1 MSEKPHVRA
10 VPSAH
15 SHQGAP
21 LRSDGVEARNRLL
34 LVALALFAAKGYA
47 KTSTREIA
55 KAAGMNLSSIAYYF
69 GDKAG
74 LYRAVYNDPMGC
86 GPASLDAFMQP
97 NLSLRAALFE
107 FLKGFAEP
115 LKQGDLA
122 QQMLQ
127 LHFREMLE
135 PVGLWQE
142 HIDQFI
148 APMHHGLVAVLQRH
162 LNLATDDDDLHR
174 LAFSMTGLGI
184 QLFISADIMR
194 SVRPALADSPGAI
207 DTYCERLTDFALAMV
222 ATEAQRRHSGT
233 PISPSLQSPASP

>member
-1 MSEKPHVRA
+1 
-10 VPSAH
+10 
-15 SHQGAP
+15 

-34 LVALALFAAKGYA
+34 LAALALFAAKGFS

-55 KAAGMNLSSIAYYF
+55 KAAGMNLASIAYYF

-86 GPASLDAFMQP
+86 GPAGLDAFVHP
-97 NLSLRAALFE
+97 DLNLRAALFE
-107 FLKGFAEP
+107 FLKGFTEP

-135 PVGLWQE
+135 PMGLWQE

-148 APMHHGLVAVLQRH
+148 APMHQGLVTVLQRH
-162 LNLATDDDDLHR
+162 LKLATDDDDLHR
-174 LAFSMTGLGI
+174 LVFSISGLGI

-194 SVRPALADSPGAI
+194 TVRPALANSPGAI
-207 DTYCERLTDFALAMV
+207 DTYCERLTEFALAMV
-222 ATEAQRRHSGT
+222 ATEAQRRQTGT
-233 PISPSLQSPASP
+233 PLSPSLPASAQP

>member
-1 MSEKPHVRA
+1 MSDTA
-10 VPSAH
+10 PSPAEPSPH
-15 SHQGAP
+15 SHQGAL

-34 LVALALFAAKGYA
+34 LAALALFAAKGFS

-55 KAAGMNLSSIAYYF
+55 KAAGMNLASIAYYF

-86 GPASLDAFMQP
+86 GPAGLDAFVHP
-97 NLSLRAALFE
+97 DLNLRAALFE
-107 FLKGFAEP
+107 FLKGFTEP

-135 PVGLWQE
+135 PMGLWQE

-148 APMHHGLVAVLQRH
+148 APMHQGLVTVLQRH
-162 LNLATDDDDLHR
+162 LKLATDDDDLHR
-174 LAFSMTGLGI
+174 LVFSISGLGI

-194 SVRPALADSPGAI
+194 TVRPALANSPGAI
-207 DTYCERLTDFALAMV
+207 DTYCERLTEFALAMV
-222 ATEAQRRHSGT
+222 ATEAQRRQTGT
-233 PISPSLQSPASP
+233 PLSPSLPASAQP

>member
-1 MSEKPHVRA
+1 MSD
-10 VPSAH
+10 SAASTPPPPQ

-21 LRSDGVEARNRLL
+21 LRADGVEARNRLL
-34 LVALALFAAKGYA
+34 LAALPLFAAKGYA

-55 KAAGMNLSSIAYYF
+55 KAAGMNLASIAYYF

-86 GPASLDAFMQP
+86 GPAGIEAFAQP
-97 NLSLRAALFE
+97 GLSLREALFE
-107 FLKGFAEP
+107 FLKGFTEP

-135 PVGLWQE
+135 PMGLWQE
-142 HIDQFI
+142 HINQFI
-148 APMHHGLVAVLQRH
+148 APMHQGLVAVLQRH
-162 LNLATDDDDLHR
+162 LRLATDDDDLHR
-174 LAFSMTGLGI
+174 LAFCITGLGI
-184 QLFISADIMR
+184 QLFISADVLR
-194 SVRPALADSPGAI
+194 TVRPALASSPESI

-222 ATEAQRRHSGT
+222 ATEAQRR
-233 PISPSLQSPASP
+233 SLSLNPALQP